1 MLTIVICLLMEKKSL
16 NYKSHNKNINF
27 PTKFCLQSI
36 SNGFTN
42 AESREVSLN
51 ENVYDFSVICNSIDK
66 SHMLS
71 INEYQMKKNNISFSS
86 SLARKAKA
94 NAIKFY

>member
-16 NYKSHNKNINF
+16 NYKAHNKNINF

-71 INEYQMKKNNISFSS
+71 IHEYLMKKNNLSFSS

>member
-16 NYKSHNKNINF
+16 NYKAHNKNINF

-51 ENVYDFSVICNSIDK
+51 ENVNDCSVKFNSIDK
-66 SHMLS
+66 SDML
-71 INEYQMKKNNISFSS
+71 NMNKYLMRKNNISFSS
-86 SLARKAKA
+86 S
-94 NAIKFY
+94 

>member
-71 INEYQMKKNNISFSS
+71 INEYLMKKNNISFSS

>member
-16 NYKSHNKNINF
+16 NYKAHNKNINF

-71 INEYQMKKNNISFSS
+71 INEYLMKKNNISFSS

>member
-51 ENVYDFSVICNSIDK
+51 ENVYDFSVICNPIDK

-71 INEYQMKKNNISFSS
+71 INEYLMKKNNISFSS

-94 NAIKFY
+94 NTIKFY

>member
-1 MLTIVICLLMEKKSL
+1 MEKKSL
-16 NYKSHNKNINF
+16 NYKAHNKNINF

-51 ENVYDFSVICNSIDK
+51 ENVNDCSVKFNSIDK
-66 SHMLS
+66 SDML
-71 INEYQMKKNNISFSS
+71 NMNKYLMRKNNISFSS
-86 SLARKAKA
+86 S
-94 NAIKFY
+94 

>member
-42 AESREVSLN
+42 AESGEVSLN

-71 INEYQMKKNNISFSS
+71 INEYLMKKNNISFSS

>member
-16 NYKSHNKNINF
+16 NYEAHNKNINF

-71 INEYQMKKNNISFSS
+71 INEYLMKKNNISFSN